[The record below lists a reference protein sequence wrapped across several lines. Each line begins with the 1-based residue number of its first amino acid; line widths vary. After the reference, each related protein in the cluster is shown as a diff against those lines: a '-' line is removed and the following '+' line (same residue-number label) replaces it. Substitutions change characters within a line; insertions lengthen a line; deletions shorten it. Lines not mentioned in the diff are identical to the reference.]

1 MLKSFRSLPLRVA
14 GLLALGAI
22 MAIAGA
28 LALRGTPAQAQSI
41 MSAPACQCS
50 APTSVTGMSSR
61 IAHCMCGAMSCAVT
75 EIGEQGAKSSLM
87 QCVRQ

>member
-1 MLKSFRSLPLRVA
+1 MSKAFQSVPLRVA

-22 MAIAGA
+22 MAIAA

-50 APTSVTGMSSR
+50 APTSITGMSSR
-61 IAHCMCGAMSCAVT
+61 IAHCMCGGMSCAVT
-75 EIGEQGAKSSLM
+75 EIGDQAARSSLM

>member
-1 MLKSFRSLPLRVA
+1 MLKAFRSLPLRVA
-14 GLLALGAI
+14 GLLALGALVV
-22 MAIAGA
+22 AAA

-50 APTSVTGMSSR
+50 APTTTIGMSSR
-61 IAHCMCGAMSCAVT
+61 IAHCLCGGMSCAVT
-75 EIGEQGAKSSLM
+75 ETGEPAGRSSLL